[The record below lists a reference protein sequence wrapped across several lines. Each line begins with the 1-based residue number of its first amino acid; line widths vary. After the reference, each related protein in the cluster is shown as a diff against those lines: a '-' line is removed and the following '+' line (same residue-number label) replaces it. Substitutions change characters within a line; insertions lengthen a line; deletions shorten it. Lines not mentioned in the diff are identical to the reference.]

1 MTDESKANTADAVK
15 SEANTSLDVERDET
29 NYNPEAF
36 EPVFKKYELE
46 EKLLEKLRFKTD
58 EDKYVFDRLP
68 LLPTQKLEIVYQLI
82 AEDNDC
88 VECDKE
94 LKEDIQRIIDSKTE

>member
-1 MTDESKANTADAVK
+1 MTEE
-15 SEANTSLDVERDET
+15 SEANTASAVERDET

-82 AEDNDC
+82 LEDNDC

-94 LKEDIQRIIDSKTE
+94 LKEDIQRIIGSKTE

>member
-1 MTDESKANTADAVK
+1 MTDKSEANTADAV
-15 SEANTSLDVERDET
+15 EREERDET

-82 AEDNDC
+82 VEDNDC

-94 LKEDIQRIIDSKTE
+94 LKEDIKRIIGSKTE

>member
-1 MTDESKANTADAVK
+1 MTDKSEANTALDVK
-15 SEANTSLDVERDET
+15 SEANTADSVERDET

-94 LKEDIQRIIDSKTE
+94 LKEDIQRIIGSKTE